1 MCVLS
6 FPFRTPIIRIVFV
19 QGQVQQKSDE
29 GKNWPPC
36 ERLFS
41 PSLSFNWFGSSR
53 IVDPIDQCLAH
64 IRTPRYKDHPGKL
77 YTVFRK
83 MRVYDSDLRLM
94 VDALEMKT
102 GYAVDIVRR
111 QEQYHDLCDPVDF
124 IWLYEYDCDSV
135 KLIERLVHLTLR
147 ARGGTIKPYPCP
159 GCGTRHREFFL
170 ESAAGG
176 VDGMCAI
183 IEFWLGAMGQPIV
196 RSVVQPIPNYMP
208 NMVLRYTSA
217 FTTALPAGSGKTLR
231 EAGFRSLVGIEYS
244 VQGVGYNQ

>member
-1 MCVLS
+1 MSNPLDATYGVWIVS
-6 FPFRTPIIRIVFV
+6 FFLETILYAMGLLQTRIYFA
-19 QGQVQQKSDE
+19 GRPTDAASSN
-29 GKNWPPC
+29 G
-36 ERLFS
+36 R
-41 PSLSFNWFGSSR
+41 SR

-196 RSVVQPIPNYMP
+196 RSVVQPI
-208 NMVLRYTSA
+208 V
-217 FTTALPAGSGKTLR
+217 
-231 EAGFRSLVGIEYS
+231 
-244 VQGVGYNQ
+244 